1 MPITKAPQS
10 STAAALPRA
19 IMFQATWN
27 SGKSF
32 LAASASKFYPPL
44 PWVPYSPGNTKPA
57 DFSLVKLDDLFYHAW
72 EPDCFAGFAD
82 GGLAV
87 PPHWDMSSVTGG
99 ELDSVI
105 NEVCTETTKRVKSG
119 ETRVVVVDTV
129 SAFNTHAHALAMFGM
144 LGATKDDDSQ
154 KALDSNMMKVWGS
167 ILSRHQRY
175 VTGLLSANPEL
186 IIFNVHPKVA
196 DPNFRGSKSDTA
208 GKALLTANQKA
219 KGLGDTATLTPD
231 ITGAAMGL
239 YIRNCSIVAFI
250 ETETKSV
257 PAPGK
262 PGQFMKQTTRTLSP
276 HKKDDV
282 LARSKYSCLGEK
294 EPADLRVI
302 FDKIRKGGDPP
313 MLTLQ
318 QTPGV

>member
-1 MPITKAPQS
+1 MPITKAPSS

-57 DFSLVKLDDLFYHAW
+57 DFPLVKLDDLFYHAW

-99 ELDSVI
+99 ELDSTI
-105 NEVCTETTKRVKSG
+105 NEVCAETARRVKSG
-119 ETRVVVVDTV
+119 ETRVVVVDTA

-144 LGATKDDDSQ
+144 LGATKDDDGQ
-154 KALDSNMMKVWGS
+154 KALDSNMQKVWGA

-175 VTGLLSANPEL
+175 MTGLLSANPEL
-186 IIFNVHPKVA
+186 IIFNVHPKA
-196 DPNFRGSKSDTA
+196 SDPNPRGNKSDLGA
-208 GKALLTANQKA
+208 AKLHAANMKA
-219 KGLGDTATLTPD
+219 KGLGSEATLTPD
-231 ITGAAMGL
+231 ITGQAMGL
-239 YIRNCSIVAFI
+239 YIRNCSIVAYI

-257 PAPGK
+257 PVPGK
-262 PGQFMKQTTRTLSP
+262 PGQFMKQTTRYLNP